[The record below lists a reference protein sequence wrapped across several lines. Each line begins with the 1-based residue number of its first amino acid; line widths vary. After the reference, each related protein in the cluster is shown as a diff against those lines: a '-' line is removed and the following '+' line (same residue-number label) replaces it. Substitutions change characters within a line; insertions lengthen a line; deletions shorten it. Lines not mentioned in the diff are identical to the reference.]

1 MKPVRSQT
9 AEYDSKENFQSMF
22 ESWTLQHVQAFFFS
36 LGEICRNPVAS
47 ILTAAVIGISLALPA
62 GFFIF
67 LENTRQIT
75 AGWEG
80 TVEITAFLKMDVDDA
95 AAKNLAEKVSEISG
109 IAKVDLVSREQALE
123 EYRQLSGF
131 AKALEALEDNPLPS
145 LLLIKPTHDEFM
157 EKSAEELLA
166 KLNKIPEIEN
176 AQYDQQWV
184 QRLNAIIEIVQR
196 IVIILAVFLGLA
208 VLIII
213 GNTIRMLIYHR
224 RSEIEVT
231 KLFGATDGFIQRPFL
246 YSGFWFGIFGGIIAW
261 ALVTI
266 SLLLLQGPADSL
278 AQLYAS
284 DYKLIGLSLK
294 ESFILIFSG
303 VLLGLIGSWI
313 SVQRHLRAIEPA

>member
-9 AEYDSKENFQSMF
+9 AEYDSKENFQSLF
-22 ESWTLQHVQAFFFS
+22 ESWSLQHLQAFFFS
-36 LGEICRNPVAS
+36 LGQLCRNPVAS
-47 ILTAAVIGISLALPA
+47 FLTASVIGISLALPA

-95 AAKNLAEKVSEISG
+95 TAKNLAGKVSEMPG
-109 IAKVDLVSREQALE
+109 IAKVDVVTREQALE
-123 EYRQLSGF
+123 EYRRLSGF
-131 AKALEALEDNPLPS
+131 ARALEALEENPLPS

-157 EKSAEELLA
+157 EKSAEELIT

-266 SLLLLQGPADSL
+266 SLTLLQTPADSL

-284 DYKLIGLSLK
+284 NYKLIGLSFK
-294 ESFILIFSG
+294 ETFILVFSG

>member
-22 ESWTLQHVQAFFFS
+22 ESWSLQHMQAFFFS
-36 LGEICRNPVAS
+36 LGQLCRNPVAS
-47 ILTAAVIGISLALPA
+47 FLTAAVIGISLALPA
-62 GFFIF
+62 GFYII
-67 LENTRQIT
+67 LENTRYIT

-80 TVEITAFLKMDVDDA
+80 SVEITAFLKMDVSDDA
-95 AAKNLAEKVSEISG
+95 AKKLAEKISDIAG
-109 IAKVDLVSREQALE
+109 IAKVEVVTREQALE

-131 AKALEALEDNPLPS
+131 ARALEALEDNPLPS
-145 LLLIKPTHDEFM
+145 LLLVKPAHGDFI
-157 EKSAEELLA
+157 EKSAEDILT
-166 KLNKIPEIEN
+166 KLRKIPEIEN

-184 QRLNAIIEIVQR
+184 QRLNAIIEIFQR
-196 IVIILAVFLGLA
+196 IVVILAVFLGLA

-224 RSEIEVT
+224 RAEIEVA

-246 YSGFWFGIFGGIIAW
+246 YSGFWYGIFGGLIAW
-261 ALVTI
+261 LLINI
-266 SLLLLQGPADSL
+266 SLLLLQAPAESL

-284 DYKLIGLSLK
+284 DFSLIGLTLK
-294 ESFILIFSG
+294 ETLLLFLSG

>member
-9 AEYDSKENFQSMF
+9 AEYDSKENFQSLF
-22 ESWTLQHVQAFFFS
+22 ESWSLQHLQAFFFS
-36 LGEICRNPVAS
+36 LGQLCKNPVAS
-47 ILTAAVIGISLALPA
+47 FLTAAVIGISLALPA
-62 GFFIF
+62 GFFII
-67 LENTRQIT
+67 LENTRYIT

-80 TVEITAFLKMDVDDA
+80 SVEITAFLKMDVDDA
-95 AAKNLAEKVSEISG
+95 TAKKLAGKISEMPGIGKVE
-109 IAKVDLVSREQALE
+109 LVTREQALE

-131 AKALEALEDNPLPS
+131 AKALEALDENPLPS
-145 LLLIKPTHDEFM
+145 LLLIKPTHEEFV
-157 EKSAEELLA
+157 EKSAGEI
-166 KLNKIPEIEN
+166 LNKLKVIPEIEY

-184 QRLNAIIEIVQR
+184 KRLNAIIDIVKR
-196 IVIILAVFLGLA
+196 IVVILAVFLGLA

-224 RSEIEVT
+224 RSEIEVA

-246 YSGFWFGIFGGIIAW
+246 YSGFWYGIFGGLIAW
-261 ALVTI
+261 VLITI
-266 SLLLLQGPADSL
+266 SLLLLQAPAKGL

-284 DYKLIGLSLK
+284 DFSLIGLSLK
-294 ESFILIFSG
+294 ETLLLFLSG

>member
-22 ESWTLQHVQAFFFS
+22 ESWSLQHMQAFFFS
-36 LGEICRNPVAS
+36 LGQLCRNPVAS

-95 AAKNLAEKVSEISG
+95 AAKNLAKKVSDMSG
-109 IAKVDLVSREQALE
+109 IAKVELVTREQALE

-145 LLLIKPTHDEFM
+145 LLLIKPVHDEFM

-176 AQYDQQWV
+176 AQYDQLWV
-184 QRLNAIIEIVQR
+184 QRLNAIIEIIQR

-266 SLLLLQGPADSL
+266 SLSLLQGPADSL
-278 AQLYAS
+278 AQLYS
-284 DYKLIGLSLK
+284 SNYKLIGLSFK
-294 ESFILIFSG
+294 EAFILIFSG

>member
-9 AEYDSKENFQSMF
+9 AEYDSKENFQSLF
-22 ESWTLQHVQAFFFS
+22 ESWSLQHLQAFFFS
-36 LGEICRNPVAS
+36 LGQLCRNPVAS
-47 ILTAAVIGISLALPA
+47 FLTASVIGISLALPA

-95 AAKNLAEKVSEISG
+95 TAKNLAGKVSEMPG
-109 IAKVDLVSREQALE
+109 IAKVDVVTREQALE
-123 EYRQLSGF
+123 EYRRLSGF
-131 AKALEALEDNPLPS
+131 ARALEALEENPLPS

-157 EKSAEELLA
+157 EKSAEELIT

-266 SLLLLQGPADSL
+266 SLTLLQTPADSL

-284 DYKLIGLSLK
+284 NYKLIGLSFK
-294 ESFILIFSG
+294 ETFILIFSG